1 MQISPLTYPCT
12 WWNFGSSLLVTAM
25 LIGSHDP
32 VPPESLCITS
42 QGEDPASFFQDSH
55 TTVKWGGGAQTHTSG
70 DVRDWGSSI
79 REAAIP
85 RTLPLETC
93 VFRCLWQSG
102 DIYGPVSKKLSKVYN
117 KMYKITKDTIVLESS
132 YQNHFKM
139 CTFIN
144 VYFSEGKLSYKI
156 YISLICIICYI
167 NVLEYPPMK
176 YA

>member
-1 MQISPLTYPCT
+1 MTQYHQRACALLARVKTQHHSFKTLTPPL
-12 WWNFGSSLLVTAM
+12 S
-25 LIGSHDP
+25 
-32 VPPESLCITS
+32 
-42 QGEDPASFFQDSH
+42 
-55 TTVKWGGGAQTHTSG
+55 GGGAQTHTSG
-70 DVRDWGSSI
+70 AVRDWGSSK

-139 CTFIN
+139 CTFIK

-176 YA
+176 YP